1 MIYCMLFDIFV
12 PQDVSFARIPA
23 LSEAAQIYPQLRRW

>member
-1 MIYCMLFDIFV
+1 MLFDIFV

-23 LSEAAQIYPQLRRW
+23 LSEAAQIYP

>member
-1 MIYCMLFDIFV
+1 MLFDIFV

-23 LSEAAQIYPQLRRW
+23 LTEAAQIYP